1 MTEPILS
8 FHRADRVGTE
18 KAQGLLAEKG
28 YYASRVNGDFG
39 AAMERCVV
47 AFQRDHDL
55 ALDGIVG
62 PITWEK
68 LAGKPKKAAKKAEPE
83 ASEPEAAPKPAAKKA
98 PAKKAAAKKAPAKKK

>member
-8 FHRADRVGTE
+8 FHRADRVGPE

-55 ALDGIVG
+55 TLDGIIG

-83 ASEPEAAPKPAAKKA
+83 TPEPEAAPKPAAKKA
-98 PAKKAAAKKAPAKKK
+98 PAKKPAAKKAPAAKK

>member
-1 MTEPILS
+1 MTAPILS
-8 FHRADRVGTE
+8 FHRADRVGTV
-18 KAQGLLAEKG
+18 KAQELLAEKG

-55 ALDGIVG
+55 TLDGIVG

-68 LAGKPKKAAKKAEPE
+68 LAGKPKKAAKKAEPK
-83 ASEPEAAPKPAAKKA
+83 APEPEAPLKPTAKKA
-98 PAKKAAAKKAPAKKK
+98 PAKKAVAKKAPAKKK

>member
-83 ASEPEAAPKPAAKKA
+83 APEPEAAPKPAAKKA
-98 PAKKAAAKKAPAKKK
+98 PAKKPAAKKATAKK

>member
-55 ALDGIVG
+55 TLDGVVG

-83 ASEPEAAPKPAAKKA
+83 APEPEAAPKPAAKKA
-98 PAKKAAAKKAPAKKK
+98 PAKKPAAKKATAKK

>member
-55 ALDGIVG
+55 TLDGVVG
-62 PITWEK
+62 PNTWEK

-83 ASEPEAAPKPAAKKA
+83 APEPEAAPKPAAKKA
-98 PAKKAAAKKAPAKKK
+98 PAKKPAAKKATAKK

>member
-55 ALDGIVG
+55 TLDGVVG
-62 PITWEK
+62 PNTWEK

-83 ASEPEAAPKPAAKKA
+83 ASEPKAAPKPAAKKA